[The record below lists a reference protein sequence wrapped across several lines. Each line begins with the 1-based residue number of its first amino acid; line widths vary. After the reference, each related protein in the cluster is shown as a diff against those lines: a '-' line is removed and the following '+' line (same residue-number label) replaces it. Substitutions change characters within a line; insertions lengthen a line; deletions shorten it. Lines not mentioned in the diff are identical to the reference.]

1 MLPHGAAQQI
11 LPQGIVLR
19 WQQAL
24 WPPGPPRRPPFPCR
38 GEGAGSG
45 PADLTGFSGSAPR
58 PPVPGIAVDQLSSPS
73 KRPVAKAAPSAA
85 EPRASA
91 AGIDSRGTGWA
102 MVLVSGGGGHVCW
115 SREDGTGTSKPTG
128 LHLVRALPTEPRPR
142 APSGDTWPY
151 CKVRLRTA
159 RHPVAACGTVSG
171 RGVIPR
177 TRALAS
183 MGRGGKVSVVNG
195 GIQRDSGMLAG
206 EVPKVKRT
214 KNLIWSHLGS
224 KTVSLVAG
232 ML

>member
-24 WPPGPPRRPPFPCR
+24 LPPGPPRKPPFSCR

-45 PADLTGFSGSAPR
+45 PAVLNGLSGSAPR
-58 PPVPGIAVDQLSSPS
+58 PPTPGAAAAQPSSPS

-102 MVLVSGGGGHVCW
+102 MVRASGGGGHVCW
-115 SREDGTGTSKPTG
+115 SRGDGTETSKPTG
-128 LHLVRALPTEPRPR
+128 LHLVWALPSEPRPR

-151 CKVRLRTA
+151 CKVRLRTS
-159 RHPVAACGTVSG
+159 RHPVAACGTASAV
-171 RGVIPR
+171 GVIP
-177 TRALAS
+177 
-183 MGRGGKVSVVNG
+183 
-195 GIQRDSGMLAG
+195 
-206 EVPKVKRT
+206 VPR
-214 KNLIWSHLGS
+214 LL
-224 KTVSLVAG
+224 
-232 ML
+232 